1 MKLLSGGVLR
11 TLQFGS
17 MVIATSTL
25 VACGG
30 GDSGSSPGAKISGTA
45 AVGAALANA
54 SVTLTCK
61 NGTGSATANAN
72 GAYSATFPFDGPCA
86 ITASNGAITINSIAA
101 GGGTYN
107 VTPLTQLLLSYL
119 AGSLGTTVSG
129 VLSGVTSNTTIQS
142 ALASSTIL
150 ANAQTAVAKLIQSM
164 YSITLSSSS
173 FLTVSFTPGQ
183 GGADSDLDTLEAAG
197 AITSDGQP
205 STALIAAA
213 YAAGAAAPISSGSN
227 GASGGTGGSTGSGT
241 VTP

>member
-1 MKLLSGGVLR
+1 MRQFSGALLR
-11 TLQFGS
+11 TLQYGS
-17 MVIATSTL
+17 IVVATGAL

-30 GDSGSSPGAKISGTA
+30 GDSGSSPGATLSGTA

-72 GAYSATFPFDGPCA
+72 GAYSATFSFDGPCA
-86 ITASNGAITINSIAA
+86 ITATNGTITINSVAA

-129 VLSGVTSNTTIQS
+129 VLSGVTSSTTIQG
-142 ALASSTIL
+142 ALASSTVL
-150 ANAQTAVAKLIQSM
+150 ANSQTAVAKLIQSM
-164 YSITLSSSS
+164 YGITLSSSS

-183 GGADSDLDTLEAAG
+183 AGADSDLDTLLAAG

-205 STALIAAA
+205 SAALVAAA

-241 VTP
+241 VTQ

>member
-1 MKLLSGGVLR
+1 MRLLNSAVLR
-11 TLQFGS
+11 ALQFGS
-17 MVIATSTL
+17 MVVAASAL

-30 GDSGSSPGAKISGTA
+30 SDSGSSPGATVSGTA

-54 SVTLTCK
+54 SITLTCK
-61 NGTGSATANAN
+61 NGKGSATANAN
-72 GAYSATFPFDGPCA
+72 GAYSATFPFDGPCSV
-86 ITASNGAITINSIAA
+86 TATNGAITINSVAA

-119 AGSLGTTVSG
+119 AGSLGTTISG
-129 VLSGVTSNTTIQS
+129 LQSGITSNTTIQG
-142 ALASSTIL
+142 ALASSTVL
-150 ANAQTAVAKLIQSM
+150 ANAQTAVAKLIQTM

-183 GGADSDLDTLEAAG
+183 AGADSDLDALEAAG

-205 STALIAAA
+205 SASLVAAA
-213 YAAGAAAPISSGSN
+213 YAAGAAAPISSSSN

-241 VTP
+241 VTQ